1 VQTVDWTLH
10 LEGDFVLEILGQTQ
24 VILINAESV
33 LEFAQDVQVMFLEFL
48 WNLQMASLF
57 DFFHG

>member
-1 VQTVDWTLH
+1 VQTVDWILH

-33 LEFAQDVQVMFLEFL
+33 LVYAQDVQVTFLEFL
-48 WNLQMASLF
+48 RYLQMASSF